1 MENIQ
6 KINIDI
12 MNNKHS
18 DYIYAKQYD
27 LNRIVDF
34 TITENGKIKNL
45 DNTYCTFL
53 MKGDEVV
60 SFKHLTRNGDTYR
73 LQLETNDTHEAGKI
87 PYQLVLSS
95 GEVTIEQD
103 EHGEWH
109 VVWGDDGV
117 IIGTVTSYMLVEKCV
132 VSEDDAASQFNSS
145 LLQDLL
151 GAVEEAEAAIDEA
164 TEVATEAISLTS
176 ASATK
181 AESYAVGGTG
191 NRTGEDTDNSK
202 YYSEVSKSYAV
213 GGTEILH
220 DGEPD
225 TRDNAKYYYEQTQN
239 FYNKINFI
247 TKVTLP
253 ATGQGSWHNENKTET
268 VTVPGVIDN
277 QDQQLIVV
285 RPTYESM
292 EEYAACNVMCIQQL
306 TDALVFHCDTKPA
319 NDLEVYVCIEDV
331 EWADKTSVSQIIVN
345 ATEPENIMNVND
357 FWVQP
362 YE

>member
-1 MENIQ
+1 
-6 KINIDI
+6 

-27 LNRIVDF
+27 HNRIVDF
-34 TITENGKIKNL
+34 TITENGKKINL
-45 DNTYCTFL
+45 DNVYCTFL
-53 MKGDEVV
+53 MKGKIVL
-60 SFKHLTRNGDTYR
+60 SFANLVRNGDVYR
-73 LQLETNDTHEAGKI
+73 LVLTNNETHEAGKI

-95 GEVTIEQD
+95 GEVTIDSEG
-103 EHGEWH
+103 HI
-109 VVWGDDGV
+109 VWQEGST
-117 IIGTVTSYMLVEKCV
+117 IIGTITSYVLVEACV
-132 VSEDDAASQFNSS
+132 VNENDIETQFDDNILER
-145 LLQDLL
+145 LLAEVQT
-151 GAVEEAEAAIDEA
+151 AEAAIDEA
-164 TEVATEAISLTS
+164 TAVATEAISLTS

-181 AESYAVGGTG
+181 AESYAVGGTES
-191 NRTGEDTDNSK
+191 RTGEDTDNSK

-345 ATEPENIMNVND
+345 ATEPDNIMSVND

>member
-6 KINIDI
+6 KISIDI
-12 MNNKHS
+12 MNNKYS

-34 TITENGKIKNL
+34 TITENGKVKDL

-53 MKGDEVV
+53 MKGNEVV

-109 VVWGDDGV
+109 VVWGNDGV
-117 IIGTVTSYMLVEKCV
+117 IIGTVTSYILVEKCV
-132 VSEDDAASQFNSS
+132 VSEDDAASQFDSN

-151 GAVEEAEAAIDEA
+151 GAVKEAEQAVDKAA
-164 TEVATEAISLTS
+164 EVATEAISLTS

-191 NRTGEDTDNSK
+191 KRTGEDTDNSK
-202 YYSEVSKSYAV
+202 YYSEVSRSYAI
-213 GGTEILH
+213 GGTTILH
-220 DGEPD
+220 DGNPD
-225 TRDNAKYYYEQTQN
+225 TNDNSKYYYEQTLGL
-239 FYNKINFI
+239 YNQVFFGAEI
-247 TKVTLP
+247 TVPYLGWDPVTL
-253 ATGQGSWHNENKTET
+253 QQT
-268 VTVPGVIDN
+268 VTVQGVKASERD
-277 QDQQLIVV
+277 QLIVV
-285 RPTYESM
+285 RPSYGSIQ
-292 EEYAACNVMCIQQL
+292 EYSQCNVMCIQQL
-306 TDALVFHCDTKPA
+306 QDALVFRCDTMPQ
-319 NDLEVYVCIEDV
+319 NDLTVFIGLQEISLV
-331 EWADKTSVSQIIVN
+331 DKQHNSHIVVSD
-345 ATEPENIMNVND
+345 TEPTSLQINTND

>member
-1 MENIQ
+1 
-6 KINIDI
+6 

-151 GAVEEAEAAIDEA
+151 GAVKEAEQAVDEA
-164 TEVATEAISLTS
+164 AEVATEAISLTS

-181 AESYAVGGTG
+181 AESYAVGGTES
-191 NRTGEDTDNSK
+191 RTGEDTDNSK

-225 TRDNAKYYYEQTQN
+225 TTDNSKYYYEQTKNIYDKVN
-239 FYNKINFI
+239 FLKSI
-247 TKVTLP
+247 TIPVADPSHPEIDGWNIT
-253 ATGQGSWHNENKTET
+253 TKTQIVDVDGVLADET
-268 VTVPGVIDN
+268 
-277 QDQQLIVV
+277 QQLIVV
-285 RPTYESM
+285 RPTYDDM
-292 EEYAACNVMCIQQL
+292 DDYMACDVMCIKQYE
-306 TDALVFHCDTKPA
+306 DALEFKCSIIPSRDLHVF
-319 NDLEVYVCIEDV
+319 VMIQDV
-331 EWADKTSVSQIIVN
+331 ELADKTKVSQFIVSD
-345 ATEPENIMNVND
+345 TEPAGNQISEND